1 MTDKKK
7 SINRFAK
14 YSGLAFQLLM
24 FIGIG
29 YFIGNWIDGKWK
41 AEQPYGTALGATLFL
56 ILGLAYVIRDILREE
71 KS

>member
-1 MTDKKK
+1 
-7 SINRFAK
+7 
-14 YSGLAFQLLM
+14 LAFQLLM

-41 AEQPYGTALGATLFL
+41 AEQPYGTALGAIFFL

-71 KS
+71 KP